1 MGFSNNSDVKKQPS
15 QKQKTICETQSNELP
30 WTLKDIFYAFLYFNL
45 MIAIYGSP
53 KDWYIIAI
61 NGFIAQLSLT
71 PEKAHHGGPKT
82 MLALSAA
89 GCIGVLAMED
99 PAKHWPLVTCAVANL
114 IVSNLITMTAKSPP
128 GSGFSK
134 GMRWMMFVI
143 ANIAIALSA
152 TTTIC

>member
-1 MGFSNNSDVKKQPS
+1 
-15 QKQKTICETQSNELP
+15 
-30 WTLKDIFYAFLYFNL
+30 

-61 NGFIAQLSLT
+61 NGFIAHLSST

-82 MLALSAA
+82 TLTLSAA
-89 GCIGVLAMED
+89 GCMGVLAMED
-99 PAKHWPLVTCAVANL
+99 PAKHWPLVACAVANL
-114 IVSNLITMTAKSPP
+114 IVSNLILVTMTAKPPP

-134 GMRWMMFVI
+134 GMRWVMFVI
-143 ANIAIALSA
+143 ANVAIALSA